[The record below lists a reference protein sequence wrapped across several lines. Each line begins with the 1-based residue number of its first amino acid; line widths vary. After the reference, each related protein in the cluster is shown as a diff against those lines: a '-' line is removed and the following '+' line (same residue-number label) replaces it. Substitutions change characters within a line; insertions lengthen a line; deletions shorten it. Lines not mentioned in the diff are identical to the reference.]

1 MASFGLCLVIILI
14 FNLYLQL
21 AALGFMCPEICN
33 CTERTINCSRETQ
46 LASKSENAHINLRL
60 THLPFKVIPSFTF
73 RGLINVSRIEITQS
87 NSVERIKTQAF
98 VFLPSLTEI
107 LIQNTKHLVTIEQE
121 AFANLPKLK
130 YLSICNTGI
139 TIFPDLTKIYS
150 MESYFFLE
158 ICDNMRI
165 TTVPP
170 NAFLGLAEEC
180 SLMNLFKNGFKDIQS
195 YAFNG
200 TKLNKLVL
208 KDNKYLDQIHNDAFR
223 GATGPDILDV
233 SATPLQVLPT
243 HGLELVKVL
252 IARGT
257 YSLMTLPPLDKFVY
271 LQEANL
277 TYPSHCCAF
286 KNWDRKKKQSSSI
299 ASLGNL
305 SNNCKDYTA
314 HDVYPADSY
323 YSENMDYLYPELEI
337 CKTEIHFRCTPEPD
351 AFNPCEDILGYDF
364 LRILIWIINVFA
376 IVGNFAVLLVL
387 LTSRYKLTVPRFL
400 MCNLAF
406 ADFCMGVYLLLIASI
421 DCRSKGQY
429 YNHAIEWQTGAGC
442 GAAGFLTVFA
452 SELSVYTL
460 TMITL
465 ERWYT
470 ITYAMQLDRKLR
482 FRHAAI
488 IMIGG
493 WLFSLVMAFMPIW
506 GVSSYKKVSMCLP
519 MDIENA
525 PAQGYVIFILML
537 NVIAF
542 IIICTCYIK
551 IYLTVRNPEF
561 AAKNSDTKIAKRM
574 AVLIFTDF
582 LCMAPITFFAISAA
596 FKVPLITVTNSKILL
611 VLFYPINSC
620 SNPFLYAIFTKAFRR
635 DFFVLMSRFGW
646 CKAQADFYRMH
657 SFSTQKSNIR
667 NTCSLSSANR
677 TSQAML
683 NLTTFK
689 CQCPTG
695 KGKEEP
701 CYRHP

>member
-14 FNLYLQL
+14 CNLYLQL
-21 AALGFMCPEICN
+21 SALGFVCPEICN

-73 RGLINVSRIEITQS
+73 RGLSNVSRIEITQS

-286 KNWDRKKKQSSSI
+286 RNWDRKKK
-299 ASLGNL
+299 
-305 SNNCKDYTA
+305 
-314 HDVYPADSY
+314 
-323 YSENMDYLYPELEI
+323 
-337 CKTEIHFRCTPEPD
+337 
-351 AFNPCEDILGYDF
+351 
-364 LRILIWIINVFA
+364 
-376 IVGNFAVLLVL
+376 
-387 LTSRYKLTVPRFL
+387 
-400 MCNLAF
+400 
-406 ADFCMGVYLLLIASI
+406 
-421 DCRSKGQY
+421 
-429 YNHAIEWQTGAGC
+429 
-442 GAAGFLTVFA
+442 
-452 SELSVYTL
+452 
-460 TMITL
+460 
-465 ERWYT
+465 
-470 ITYAMQLDRKLR
+470 
-482 FRHAAI
+482 
-488 IMIGG
+488 
-493 WLFSLVMAFMPIW
+493 
-506 GVSSYKKVSMCLP
+506 
-519 MDIENA
+519 
-525 PAQGYVIFILML
+525 
-537 NVIAF
+537 
-542 IIICTCYIK
+542 
-551 IYLTVRNPEF
+551 
-561 AAKNSDTKIAKRM
+561 
-574 AVLIFTDF
+574 
-582 LCMAPITFFAISAA
+582 
-596 FKVPLITVTNSKILL
+596 
-611 VLFYPINSC
+611 
-620 SNPFLYAIFTKAFRR
+620 
-635 DFFVLMSRFGW
+635 
-646 CKAQADFYRMH
+646 
-657 SFSTQKSNIR
+657 
-667 NTCSLSSANR
+667 
-677 TSQAML
+677 
-683 NLTTFK
+683 
-689 CQCPTG
+689 
-695 KGKEEP
+695 
-701 CYRHP
+701 